1 MKNNTFYGENY
12 RKQQLSID
20 IYNVLL
26 YYIKN
31 KQKHPEQLILCHILK
46 ERWDIDL
53 LYSLCVNA

>member
-1 MKNNTFYGENY
+1 MEKQQFFGESY
-12 RKQQLSID
+12 WKSQLSID

-31 KQKHPEQLILCHILK
+31 KQRHPEQLTLCHILK